1 VLTTAGQADRTTLRA
16 APGTGVLAI
25 GRRGTRSLVTRAYA
39 TSPLRLLNPANHGS
53 AAWVYTSSFGGG
65 LVDGDDITLD
75 IDVAPAAA
83 AYLSTQSS
91 TKVYRSSRGTT
102 ATTTGV
108 VGPRGLL
115 VVTPDPVVP
124 FAGARYR
131 QVQRYDIAADAGLVV
146 ADVLVCGRRSRG
158 ERWQFAGYESAIEV
172 RIDGRQRVYDAI
184 GLHAGDG
191 DLAARFG
198 RFNVLA
204 FALVA
209 GGSLQA
215 EVAGVMAAAGEDG
228 MTRRPEQV
236 VAASR
241 LGDDAC
247 LVRIAGTTTETVG
260 RTLRALLRFVPA
272 RLADDPWIRKW

>member
-1 VLTTAGQADRTTLRA
+1 
-16 APGTGVLAI
+16 
-25 GRRGTRSLVTRAYA
+25 
-39 TSPLRLLNPANHGS
+39 
-53 AAWVYTSSFGGG
+53 
-65 LVDGDDITLD
+65 
-75 IDVAPAAA
+75 
-83 AYLSTQSS
+83 
-91 TKVYRSSRGTT
+91 
-102 ATTTGV
+102 
-108 VGPRGLL
+108 
-115 VVTPDPVVP
+115 
-124 FAGARYR
+124 
-131 QVQRYDIAADAGLVV
+131 
-146 ADVLVCGRRSRG
+146 
-158 ERWQFAGYESAIEV
+158 
-172 RIDGRQRVYDAI
+172 VYDAI

-215 EVAGVMAAAGEDG
+215 EVAGVMAVAGEDG

-241 LGDDAC
+241 LGDDVC